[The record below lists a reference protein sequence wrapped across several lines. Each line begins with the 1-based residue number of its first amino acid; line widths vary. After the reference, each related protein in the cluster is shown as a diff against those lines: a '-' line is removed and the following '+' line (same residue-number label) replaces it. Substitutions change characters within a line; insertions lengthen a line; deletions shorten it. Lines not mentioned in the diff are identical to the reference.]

1 MTLPHS
7 SLGIALI
14 AAVIAAYRSGF
25 VWVVAIHPVL
35 KVSPHIKIW
44 GVQVR

>member
-1 MTLPHS
+1 MNLPHS

-14 AAVIAAYRSGF
+14 AAVIATFRSG
-25 VWVVAIHPVL
+25 IVL